1 MAATL
6 TAPQYRDIP
15 RKSKICLYFQALVQA
30 LAELGRIL
38 WRISSFAVLA
48 AGIWLLAAF
57 DTSRPTALGLDAPV
71 TQFSAARADAVLGRL
86 LDGQRPR
93 PAGSA
98 ENAAVRM
105 RILKELTSLGIP
117 ARTSTQMSCFS
128 ENRWGAISCGTV
140 TNILA
145 QVSEGSGKEIV
156 LMAHAD
162 SVAAGPGAGDDA
174 SGVATILEAVRALKA
189 RKETEGHPIRILFTD
204 GEESGLLGAAAYLRD
219 PEVRARTGAVINM
232 EARGNQGPSY
242 LFQTGAGDARLID
255 LYARAVPH
263 FAASSLYAE
272 IYKYLPNDTDMTPF
286 LAAGVTGYNFAFIG
300 NAAQYHT
307 SLDRREN
314 IDPRSLQQH
323 GENALGVT
331 DALRGTDLGALQS
344 GNAIYLDILGGFLPR
359 LPASWSLGLSI
370 AVFVMI
376 AWAGLRP
383 SGGQFEVRRSLLAFL
398 MPPLLLAGAIG
409 LGFGLHGL
417 ASWIC
422 GEPDPSFAHPLALRL
437 SLAFGVLAVALLA
450 ARAANATACW
460 LWLAGLA
467 AVCAIWAPGIV
478 PYFLFPCLVA
488 APLLLLSRGSELAL
502 LIAALAGLLVWLSF
516 NHGSEAIMG
525 LRLHPLFMA
534 TAAFGLIA
542 LLPLLAKARGLGIG
556 AALSL
561 AVAVVLAAV
570 AGMQPTYSSTA
581 PQRLNLGYLEQDGKA
596 WWLADPVPHL
606 PASLRAA
613 AAFSATPQ
621 RLVQTAFAAPAG
633 RARHHAP
640 QAAVT
645 RTGDTVT
652 LDLAAEGEGV
662 SLQVP
667 EKAKLRAVTV
677 GGITTPAPQKTLSI
691 TCSTPDCA
699 KARIILRL
707 GSAEPFDLTLV
718 AYARGLPP
726 EGDKLL
732 KARPVWTVPSQGGNR
747 TVSAAK
753 IAIPGR

>member
-1 MAATL
+1 
-6 TAPQYRDIP
+6 
-15 RKSKICLYFQALVQA
+15 
-30 LAELGRIL
+30 L
-38 WRISSFAVLA
+38 WRISVFAVLA
-48 AGIWLLAAF
+48 AGIWLLAALG
-57 DTSRPTALGLDAPV
+57 TSRPTALGLDAPA

-86 LDGQRPR
+86 LGGQHPR

-98 ENAAVRM
+98 ENAAVRS
-105 RILKELTSLGIP
+105 RILKELTSVGIP
-117 ARTSTQMSCFS
+117 TRISTQMSCFS
-128 ENRWGAISCGTV
+128 ENRWNTISCGTV

-145 QVSEGSGKEIV
+145 QVSQGSGKEIV

-189 RKETEGHPIRILFTD
+189 RTKIGGHPVRILFTD
-204 GEESGLLGAAAYLRD
+204 GEENGMLGAAAYLRD
-219 PEVRARTGAVINM
+219 PKARARTGAVINM

-242 LFQTGAGDARLID
+242 LFQTGAGDAKLID
-255 LYARAVPH
+255 LYARAMPQ

-286 LAAGVTGYNFAFIG
+286 LTAGIPGTNFAFIG

-331 DALRGTDLGALQS
+331 EALRGADLGALKS
-344 GNAIYLDILGGFLPR
+344 ENAIYLDILGRWLPR
-359 LPASWSLGLSI
+359 LPASWSLGLSV
-370 AVFVMI
+370 AVFVLI
-376 AWAGLRP
+376 ALAGRGP
-383 SGGQFEVRRSLLAFL
+383 FKARRSLLAFL
-398 MPPLLLAGAIG
+398 IPPLLLVGAIG

-417 ASWIC
+417 ASWIS

-437 SLAFGVLAVALLA
+437 SLAFGVFGVALLA
-450 ARAANATACW
+450 ARAASAVACW

-488 APLLLLSRGSELAL
+488 APLLLLGRGSDLAL
-502 LIAALAGLLVWLSF
+502 LIAALAGLVIWLSF

-525 LRLHPLFMA
+525 LRLHPLFMV
-534 TAAFGLIA
+534 TAAFGLIT
-542 LLPLLAKARGLGIG
+542 LLPLLAKARGLGAG

-561 AVAVVLAAV
+561 VAAVVLAAV
-570 AGMQPTYSSTA
+570 AGLQPAYSSTA

-596 WWLADPVPHL
+596 LWLADPVPHL

-613 AAFSATPQ
+613 ADFSATPQ
-621 RLVQTAFAAPAG
+621 RLVQMAYVAPAG
-633 RARHHAP
+633 RARHPAP
-640 QAAVT
+640 QATVT
-645 RTGDTVT
+645 RSGDTVT
-652 LDLAAEGEGV
+652 LDLATDGDGV

-667 EKAKLRAVTV
+667 AKAKLRAVTV
-677 GGITTPAPQKTLSI
+677 GGITTPAPERTFSI
-691 TCSTPDCA
+691 TCGTPDCA
-699 KARIILRL
+699 KARIVLQL

-718 AYARGLPP
+718 AYARGLPA
-726 EGDKLL
+726 EGDKFL
-732 KARPVWTVPSQGGNR
+732 KARPAWAVPSQGGDR
-747 TVSAAK
+747 IFLAAK

>member
-1 MAATL
+1 
-6 TAPQYRDIP
+6 
-15 RKSKICLYFQALVQA
+15 
-30 LAELGRIL
+30 L

-57 DTSRPTALGLDAPV
+57 GTSRPTALGLDAPAA
-71 TQFSAARADAVLGRL
+71 QFSAARADAVLGRL

-98 ENAAVRM
+98 ENAAVRD
-105 RILKELTSLGIP
+105 RILKELASLGIP
-117 ARTSTQMSCFS
+117 TRTSTQMSCFS
-128 ENRWGAISCGTV
+128 ENRWSTISCGTV

-189 RKETEGHPIRILFTD
+189 HQPASSREMIGHQIRGGHPIRIVFTD

-219 PEVRARTGAVINM
+219 SEVRARTGAVINM

-242 LFQTGAGDARLID
+242 LFQTGTGDARLID

-286 LAAGVTGYNFAFIG
+286 LAAGVPGYNFAFIG

-331 DALRGTDLGALQS
+331 DALRGADFGALKS
-344 GNAIYLDILGGFLPR
+344 GNAIYLDVLGGFLPR
-359 LPASWSLGLSI
+359 LPASWSLGLSV
-370 AVFVMI
+370 AVFALI
-376 AWAGLRP
+376 AWARLRQV
-383 SGGQFEVRRSLLAFL
+383 GGQFEIRRSLLAFL
-398 MPPLLLAGAIG
+398 MPPLLLVGAIG

-417 ASWIC
+417 ASWIS

-437 SLAFGVLAVALLA
+437 SLAFGVFAVALAA
-450 ARAANATACW
+450 ARAASAAACW

-502 LIAALAGLLVWLSF
+502 LIAALAGLVVWLSF

-534 TAAFGLIA
+534 TAAFGLIT

-561 AVAVVLAAV
+561 TVAVVLAAV
-570 AGMQPTYSSTA
+570 AGMQPAYSSAA
-581 PQRLNLGYLEQDGKA
+581 PQRLNLGYLEQDGEA

-613 AAFSATPQ
+613 AAFSAVPQ
-621 RLVQTAFAAPAG
+621 RQAQIGYAAPAG
-633 RARHHAP
+633 RARHRAP
-640 QAAVT
+640 QATVT

-652 LDLAAEGEGV
+652 LDLAAEGQGV

-667 EKAKLRAVTV
+667 AKAKLRAVTV
-677 GGITTPAPQKTLSI
+677 GGITTPAPEKNLSI

-699 KARIILRL
+699 KAQIILRL
-707 GSAEPFDLTLV
+707 GSSEPFDLTLV

-732 KARPVWTVPSQGGNR
+732 KARPVWAVPSQGGNR
-747 TVSAAK
+747 TLLAAK